1 MKGGDNMFRKK
12 SKHTKITCNIKTLSD
27 ILKNNQIASISVSE
41 EIDISEGLRRKEYTL
56 VEIGMIDDR
65 IIAGF
70 LEDDIFEIQQSLL
83 RAIKSCDNMLILTM
97 KYTNNHIKEINMIGM
112 VYKVDVRVEE
122 LRLKIRLFIN
132 K

>member
-1 MKGGDNMFRKK
+1 MFRKK
-12 SKHTKITCNIKTLSD
+12 SNHTKVTCNIQTLSD
-27 ILKNNQIASISVSE
+27 ILKNHQIDSISVSE
-41 EIDISEGLRRKEYTL
+41 QVDISEELNRKEYTL
-56 VEIGMIDDR
+56 LEIGVIDDR
-65 IIAGF
+65 ILAGY
-70 LEDDIFEIQQSLL
+70 LEDDIFEMKRQIVQ
-83 RAIKSCDNMLILTM
+83 AIKSCDNMLILTM

>member
-1 MKGGDNMFRKK
+1 MKGVIRMFRKK
-12 SKHTKITCNIKTLSD
+12 SNHTKVTCNIQTLSD
-27 ILKNNQIASISVSE
+27 ILKNHQIDSISVSE
-41 EIDISEGLRRKEYTL
+41 QVDISEELNRKEYTL
-56 VEIGMIDDR
+56 LEIGVIDDR
-65 IIAGF
+65 ILAGY
-70 LEDDIFEIQQSLL
+70 LEDDIFEMKRQIVQ
-83 RAIKSCDNMLILTM
+83 AIKSCDNMLILTM